1 MRRVWELVRKVRF
14 VIAGVVMDKRDKETL
29 AELGNITRIMVDKLG
44 WQFINDLQRG
54 DTYVVIEEEHRR
66 IH

>member
-1 MRRVWELVRKVRF
+1 MRRVLEWVRKVRF
-14 VIAGVVMDKRDKETL
+14 VIANVVMDKRDKETL